1 LNSPYP
7 IAAITATGA
16 AAVIIAPAAIPPPTA
31 EPTAAIP
38 DDIAAPP
45 ARPEAPAADAKA
57 APVVPAV
64 ADMIVAADPP
74 ITAEAVLAATKAV
87 ATEPAAP
94 TAVDFFIFVAFRCKK
109 TFHFNSGIVNIR
121 MPTVSSNVHSG
132 LTDWSSPDGD
142 SLCIKNNSVNLRS
155 GATTCYTAQPG

>member
-1 LNSPYP
+1 M
-7 IAAITATGA
+7 ITATGA
-16 AAVIIAPAAIPPPTA
+16 AAVIIAPTAIPPPK
-31 EPTAAIP
+31 PNAAIP

-87 ATEPAAP
+87 AAEPAAP
-94 TAVDFFIFVAFRCKK
+94 TAVDFFIFMAFRCKEDI
-109 TFHFNSGIVNIR
+109 HFNSGIVNIR
-121 MPTVSSNVHSG
+121 MPTVSSNVYSG
-132 LTDWSSPDGD
+132 LTLP
-142 SLCIKNNSVNLRS
+142 ITRRR
-155 GATTCYTAQPG
+155 QP